1 MDIIQYKKTIS
12 MNISEK
18 NICTLSLGSNLGD
31 SGAIFQKVYQLL
43 SEAGFAIQK
52 TASVILTAPVD
63 CPPGTPD
70 FANTALIGSFD
81 GTPEEL
87 LTLTQAIEV
96 KLGRP
101 ADHGFHTP
109 RTCDIDIIT
118 YNDLVISTPRLTLPH
133 TQAQQRR
140 FVLEPLAEIAPE
152 LRFPDSG
159 LTVKEALK
167 KLV

>member
-1 MDIIQYKKTIS
+1 
-12 MNISEK
+12 MNISKK
-18 NICTLSLGSNLGD
+18 NICSLSLGSNIGD

-43 SEAGFAIQK
+43 SENGFAVEK
-52 TASVILTAPVD
+52 TAPVILTAPVD

-70 FANTALIGSFD
+70 FANTALIGTFD

-87 LTLTQAIEV
+87 LDLTQSIEV

-101 ADHGFHTP
+101 AEHGFHTP

-118 YNDLVISTPRLTLPH
+118 FENLIISTPRLTLPH
-133 TQAQQRR
+133 AQAQRRR
-140 FVLEPLAEIAPE
+140 FVLEPLAEIAPA

-159 LTVKEALK
+159 LTVKEALERLK
-167 KLV
+167 